1 MDQWNYNILV
11 VDLGGPM
18 RTPTTISK
26 MWEIRGPDGLTDWD
40 RLQNMGRD
48 GWELVNTFPIAA
60 TQGTTAQVVWVFKR
74 RVQAKPTQS

>member
-11 VDLGGPM
+11 VDLGGAIKLA
-18 RTPTTISK
+18 TSISK

-48 GWELVNTFPIAA
+48 GWELVNTFPVASGNGA
-60 TQGTTAQVVWVFKR
+60 TVQVVWVFKR
-74 RVQAKPTQS
+74 RVKTA